1 LHSLDWPA
9 YDAATMLNILWLS
22 FFFLAFLAALWQWLS
37 GSNPEVFSALI
48 TSSFEMASLAVEI
61 ALGLIG
67 VMALWLGLF
76 RIAEHG
82 GLIAVV
88 SRLMAP
94 LFGRLM
100 PEVPAGHPAL
110 GSVTMNLAANFLG
123 LDNAAT
129 PMGLKAMH
137 DLQTLNPDKDTATN
151 AQILFLV
158 LNTSSVTLL
167 PVTIFLYRAQQ
178 GSTEPAAVFLPILMA
193 TSASTLVGLL
203 SVAWVQRLRLWDP
216 VVLAWFGGFAVLL
229 AALLSW
235 IVGLPSDLLTA
246 RSAFIGNLLLFC
258 LIVLFLLS
266 GVQRRL
272 DCYALFVEG
281 AKEGFN
287 VAVTIIPFLLAMLV
301 GIGVF
306 RASGCLDLLL
316 AGIRS
321 LVLWLGIN
329 ADFVEALPT
338 AFMKPLSGSGARAMM
353 LETMNTYGVDSFA
366 ARVAASIQGST
377 ETTFYVLAVY
387 FGSVGIRKTRHAIAC
402 GLAADVA
409 GISTAIL
416 ACYWFFA

>member
-1 LHSLDWPA
+1 
-9 YDAATMLNILWLS
+9 MLNIIWLS
-22 FFFLAFLAALWQWLS
+22 FFFLAFIAALWQWLS
-37 GSNPEVFSALI
+37 GNNPEVFSDLI
-48 TSSFEMASLAVEI
+48 ASSFEMASLAVEI

-76 RIAEHG
+76 RVAEHG
-82 GLIAVV
+82 GLIAVI
-88 SRLMAP
+88 SRVMAP
-94 LFGRLM
+94 LFTRLM
-100 PEVPAGHPAL
+100 PEVPANHPAL

-129 PMGLKAMH
+129 PMGLKAMK
-137 DLQTLNPDKDTATN
+137 DLQTLNPDPDTATN

-178 GSTEPAAVFLPILMA
+178 GSAEPAAVFLPILMA

-203 SVAWVQRLRLWDP
+203 SVAWVQKLKLLDP
-216 VVLAWFGGFAVLL
+216 VVLAWFGGFAVFL

-246 RSAFIGNLLLFC
+246 RSAFIGNLLLFSI
-258 LIVLFLLS
+258 IVLFLIS
-266 GVQRRL
+266 GVKRRL
-272 DCYALFVEG
+272 DCYSLFVEG

-287 VAVTIIPFLLAMLV
+287 VAITIIPFLLAMLV

-306 RASGCLDLLL
+306 RASGCLDILLSC
-316 AGIRS
+316 IRS

-353 LETMNTYGVDSFA
+353 LETMNTYGVDSFP
-366 ARVAASIQGST
+366 ARVAATVQGST

-387 FGSVGIRKTRHAIAC
+387 FGSVGIRKTRHAITC
-402 GLAADVA
+402 GLLADVA
-409 GISTAIL
+409 GISTAIV
-416 ACYWFFA
+416 ACYWFFG

>member
-1 LHSLDWPA
+1 
-9 YDAATMLNILWLS
+9 MLNVLWLS

-37 GSNPEVFSALI
+37 GSNPEVFSDLI
-48 TSSFEMASLAVEI
+48 AASFAMADLAVEI

-82 GLIAVV
+82 GLIGWIAKG
-88 SRLMAP
+88 MAP
-94 LFGRLM
+94 LFNRLM
-100 PEVPAGHPAL
+100 PEVPQQHPAL

-129 PMGLKAMH
+129 PMGLKAMN
-137 DLQTLNPDKDTATN
+137 DLQSLNPDKDTATN

-178 GSTEPAAVFLPILMA
+178 GAAEPAAVFLPILMA
-193 TSASTLVGLL
+193 TSASTLVGVLT
-203 SVAWVQRLRLWDP
+203 VAWVQKLNLRDP
-216 VVLAWFGGFAVLL
+216 VLFAWFAGFATLI
-229 AALLSW
+229 AAALSW
-235 IVGLPSDLLTA
+235 IISQPTDLLA
-246 RSAFIGNLLLFC
+246 LRSAFIGNLLLFSI
-258 LIVLFLLS
+258 IVLFLLA
-266 GVQRRL
+266 GVQRKL
-272 DCYALFVEG
+272 DCYSLFVEG
-281 AKEGFN
+281 AKEGFT
-287 VAVTIIPFLLAMLV
+287 VAIKIIPFLLAMLV

-306 RASGCLDLLL
+306 RASGCLDILLN
-316 AGIRS
+316 AIRAS
-321 LVLWLGIN
+321 VNTLGMN
-329 ADFVEALPT
+329 TDFVEALPT

-353 LETMNTYGVDSFA
+353 LETMNTYGVDSFPG
-366 ARVAASIQGST
+366 RVAATLQGST

-402 GLAADVA
+402 GLAADFA
-409 GISTAIL
+409 GIVTAIL

>member
-1 LHSLDWPA
+1 
-9 YDAATMLNILWLS
+9 MLNTLWLS
-22 FFFLAFLAALWQWLS
+22 FFFLAFIAALWQWLS
-37 GSNPEVFSALI
+37 GSNPEVFSELI
-48 TSSFEMASLAVEI
+48 ASSFEMASLAVEI

-88 SRLMAP
+88 SRFMAP
-94 LFGRLM
+94 LFRRLM

-137 DLQTLNPDKDTATN
+137 DLQSLNPDKETATN

-216 VVLAWFGGFAVLL
+216 VVLAWFAGFAVFL

-246 RSAFIGNLLLFC
+246 RSAFIGNLLLFS

-287 VAVTIIPFLLAMLV
+287 VAITIIPFLLAMLV

-353 LETMNTYGVDSFA
+353 LETMNTYGVDSFP

-409 GISTAIL
+409 GITTAIV

>member
-1 LHSLDWPA
+1 
-9 YDAATMLNILWLS
+9 MLNIIWLS
-22 FFFLAFLAALWQWLS
+22 FFFLAFIAALWQWLS
-37 GSNPEVFSALI
+37 GSNPEVFSDLI
-48 TSSFEMASLAVEI
+48 ASSFEMANLAVEI

-76 RIAEHG
+76 RVAEHG
-82 GLIAVV
+82 GLIAVI
-88 SRLMAP
+88 SRVMAP
-94 LFGRLM
+94 LFTRLM
-100 PEVPAGHPAL
+100 PEVPANHPAL

-129 PMGLKAMH
+129 PMGLKAMK
-137 DLQTLNPDKDTATN
+137 DLQTLNPDPDTATN

-178 GSTEPAAVFLPILMA
+178 GSAEPAAVFLPILMA

-203 SVAWVQRLRLWDP
+203 SVAWVQKLKLLDP
-216 VVLAWFGGFAVLL
+216 VVLAWFGGFAVFL

-246 RSAFIGNLLLFC
+246 RSAFIGNLLLFSI
-258 LIVLFLLS
+258 IVLFLIS
-266 GVQRRL
+266 GVKRRL
-272 DCYALFVEG
+272 DCYSLFVEG
-281 AKEGFN
+281 AKEGFS
-287 VAVTIIPFLLAMLV
+287 VAITIIPFLLAMLV

-306 RASGCLDLLL
+306 RASGCLDILLS
-316 AGIRS
+316 GIRS

-353 LETMNTYGVDSFA
+353 LETMNTYGVDSFP
-366 ARVAASIQGST
+366 ARVAATVQGST

-387 FGSVGIRKTRHAIAC
+387 FGSVGIRKTRHAITC
-402 GLAADVA
+402 GLLADVA
-409 GISTAIL
+409 GITTAIV
-416 ACYWFFA
+416 ACYWFFG

>member
-1 LHSLDWPA
+1 
-9 YDAATMLNILWLS
+9 MLNIIWLS
-22 FFFLAFLAALWQWLS
+22 FFLLAFIAALWQWLS
-37 GSNPEVFSALI
+37 GSNPEVFSDLI
-48 TSSFEMASLAVEI
+48 ASSFEMANLAVEI

-76 RIAEHG
+76 RVAEHG
-82 GLIAVV
+82 GLIAVI
-88 SRLMAP
+88 SRFMAP
-94 LFGRLM
+94 LFTRLM
-100 PEVPAGHPAL
+100 PEVPANHPAL

-129 PMGLKAMH
+129 PMGLKAMK
-137 DLQTLNPDKDTATN
+137 DLQTLNPDPDTATN

-203 SVAWVQRLRLWDP
+203 SVAWVQKLKLFDP
-216 VVLAWFGGFAVLL
+216 VVLAWFGGFAVFL

-246 RSAFIGNLLLFC
+246 RSAFIGNLLLFSI
-258 LIVLFLLS
+258 IVLFLLA
-266 GVQRRL
+266 GVQRKL
-272 DCYALFVEG
+272 DCYSLFVEG

-287 VAVTIIPFLLAMLV
+287 VAITIIPFLLAMLV

-306 RASGCLDLLL
+306 RASGCLDILLS
-316 AGIRS
+316 GVRS

-353 LETMNTYGVDSFA
+353 LETMNTYGVDSFP
-366 ARVAASIQGST
+366 ARVAATVQGST

-387 FGSVGIRKTRHAIAC
+387 FGSVGIRKTRHAISC

-409 GISTAIL
+409 GISTAIV
-416 ACYWFFA
+416 ACYWFFG

>member
-1 LHSLDWPA
+1 
-9 YDAATMLNILWLS
+9 MLNTLWLS
-22 FFFLAFLAALWQWLS
+22 FFFLAFIAALWQWLT
-37 GSNPEVFSALI
+37 GSNPEVFSELI
-48 TSSFEMASLAVEI
+48 ASSFEMASLAVEI

-82 GLIAVV
+82 GLIAMV
-88 SRLMAP
+88 SRGMAP
-94 LFGRLM
+94 LFRRLM

-137 DLQTLNPDKDTATN
+137 DLQSLNPDKDTATN

-178 GSTEPAAVFLPILMA
+178 GSTEPAAVFLPIRMA

-216 VVLAWFGGFAVLL
+216 VVLAWFAGFAVFL

-246 RSAFIGNLLLFC
+246 RSAFIGNLLLFS

-281 AKEGFN
+281 AKEGFT
-287 VAVTIIPFLLAMLV
+287 VAITIIPFLLAMLV

-353 LETMNTYGVDSFA
+353 LETMNTYGVDSFP

-409 GISTAIL
+409 GITTAIL

>member
-1 LHSLDWPA
+1 
-9 YDAATMLNILWLS
+9 MLNIIWLS
-22 FFFLAFLAALWQWLS
+22 FFFLAFIAALWQWLS
-37 GSNPEVFSALI
+37 GNNPEVFSDLI
-48 TSSFEMASLAVEI
+48 ASSFEMASLAVEI

-76 RIAEHG
+76 RVAEHG
-82 GLIAVV
+82 GLIAVI
-88 SRLMAP
+88 SRVMAP
-94 LFGRLM
+94 LFTRLM
-100 PEVPAGHPAL
+100 PEVPANHPAL

-129 PMGLKAMH
+129 PMGLKAMK
-137 DLQTLNPDKDTATN
+137 DLQTLNPDPDTATN

-178 GSTEPAAVFLPILMA
+178 GSAEPAAVFLPILMA

-203 SVAWVQRLRLWDP
+203 SVAWVQKLKLLDP
-216 VVLAWFGGFAVLL
+216 VVLAWFGGFAVFL

-246 RSAFIGNLLLFC
+246 RSAFIGNLLLFSI
-258 LIVLFLLS
+258 IVLFLIS
-266 GVQRRL
+266 GVKRRL
-272 DCYALFVEG
+272 DCYSLFVEG

-287 VAVTIIPFLLAMLV
+287 VAITIIPFLLAMLV

-306 RASGCLDLLL
+306 RASGCLDILLSC
-316 AGIRS
+316 IRS

-353 LETMNTYGVDSFA
+353 LETMNTYGVDSFP
-366 ARVAASIQGST
+366 ARVAATVQGST

-387 FGSVGIRKTRHAIAC
+387 FGSVGIRKTRHAITC
-402 GLAADVA
+402 GLLADVA
-409 GISTAIL
+409 GITTAIV
-416 ACYWFFA
+416 ACYWFFG

>member
-1 LHSLDWPA
+1 
-9 YDAATMLNILWLS
+9 MLNTLWLS
-22 FFFLAFLAALWQWLS
+22 FFFLAFIAALWQWLS
-37 GSNPEVFSALI
+37 GSNPEVFSELI
-48 TSSFEMASLAVEI
+48 ASSFEMASLAVEI

-88 SRLMAP
+88 SRFMAP
-94 LFGRLM
+94 LFRRLM

-137 DLQTLNPDKDTATN
+137 DLQSLNPDKETATN

-216 VVLAWFGGFAVLL
+216 VVLAWFAGFAVFL

-246 RSAFIGNLLLFC
+246 RSAFIGNLLLFS

-287 VAVTIIPFLLAMLV
+287 VAITIIPFLLAMLV

-353 LETMNTYGVDSFA
+353 LETMNTYGVDSFP

-409 GISTAIL
+409 GITTAIL

>member
-1 LHSLDWPA
+1 
-9 YDAATMLNILWLS
+9 
-22 FFFLAFLAALWQWLS
+22 
-37 GSNPEVFSALI
+37 
-48 TSSFEMASLAVEI
+48 
-61 ALGLIG
+61 
-67 VMALWLGLF
+67 
-76 RIAEHG
+76 
-82 GLIAVV
+82 
-88 SRLMAP
+88 MAP
-94 LFGRLM
+94 LFTRLM
-100 PEVPAGHPAL
+100 PEVPANHPAL

-129 PMGLKAMH
+129 PMGLKAMK
-137 DLQTLNPDKDTATN
+137 DLQTLNPDPDTATN

-178 GSTEPAAVFLPILMA
+178 GSAEPAAVFLPILMA

-203 SVAWVQRLRLWDP
+203 SVAWVQKLKLLDP
-216 VVLAWFGGFAVLL
+216 VVLAWFGGFAVFL

-246 RSAFIGNLLLFC
+246 RSAFIGNLLLFSI
-258 LIVLFLLS
+258 IVLFLIS
-266 GVQRRL
+266 GVKRRL
-272 DCYALFVEG
+272 DCYSLFVEG

-287 VAVTIIPFLLAMLV
+287 VAITIIPFLLAMLV

-306 RASGCLDLLL
+306 RASGCLDILLS
-316 AGIRS
+316 GIRC

-353 LETMNTYGVDSFA
+353 LETMNTYGVDSFP
-366 ARVAASIQGST
+366 ARVAATVQGST

-387 FGSVGIRKTRHAIAC
+387 FGSVGIRKTRHAITC
-402 GLAADVA
+402 GLLADVA
-409 GISTAIL
+409 GISTAIV
-416 ACYWFFA
+416 ACYWFFG

>member
-1 LHSLDWPA
+1 
-9 YDAATMLNILWLS
+9 MLNTLWLS
-22 FFFLAFLAALWQWLS
+22 FFFLAFIAALWQWLS
-37 GSNPEVFSALI
+37 GSNPEVFSDLI
-48 TSSFEMASLAVEI
+48 ASSFEMANLAVEI

-76 RIAEHG
+76 RVAEHG
-82 GLIAVV
+82 GLIAVI
-88 SRLMAP
+88 SRVMAP
-94 LFGRLM
+94 LFTRLM
-100 PEVPAGHPAL
+100 PEVPANHPAL

-129 PMGLKAMH
+129 PMGLKAMK
-137 DLQTLNPDKDTATN
+137 DLQTLNPDPDTATN

-178 GSTEPAAVFLPILMA
+178 GSAEPAAVFLPILMA

-203 SVAWVQRLRLWDP
+203 SVAWVQKLKLLDP
-216 VVLAWFGGFAVLL
+216 VVLAWFGGFAVFL

-246 RSAFIGNLLLFC
+246 RSAFIGNLLLFSI
-258 LIVLFLLS
+258 IVLFLIS
-266 GVQRRL
+266 GVKRRL
-272 DCYALFVEG
+272 DCYSLFVEG

-287 VAVTIIPFLLAMLV
+287 VAITIIPFLLAMLV

-306 RASGCLDLLL
+306 RASGCLDILLS
-316 AGIRS
+316 GIRS

-353 LETMNTYGVDSFA
+353 LETMNTYGVDSFP
-366 ARVAASIQGST
+366 ARVAATVQGST

-387 FGSVGIRKTRHAIAC
+387 FGSVGIRKTRHAITC
-402 GLAADVA
+402 GLLADVA
-409 GISTAIL
+409 GISTAIV
-416 ACYWFFA
+416 ACYWFFG

>member
-1 LHSLDWPA
+1 
-9 YDAATMLNILWLS
+9 MLNYIWLS
-22 FFFLAFLAALWQWLS
+22 FFFLAFIAALWQWLS

-48 TSSFEMASLAVEI
+48 ASSFEMASLAVEI

-94 LFGRLM
+94 LFRRLM

-129 PMGLKAMH
+129 PMGLKAMQ

-178 GSTEPAAVFLPILMA
+178 GSSEPAAVFLPILMA

-216 VVLAWFGGFAVLL
+216 VVLAWFGGFAVFL

-246 RSAFIGNLLLFC
+246 RSAFIGNLLLFS

-281 AKEGFN
+281 AKEGFT
-287 VAVTIIPFLLAMLV
+287 VAVTIIPFLMAMLV

-306 RASGCLDLLL
+306 RASGCLDILL
-316 AGIRS
+316 AGIRN

-353 LETMNTYGVDSFA
+353 LETMTTYGVDSFP

-409 GISTAIL
+409 GISTAII

>member
-1 LHSLDWPA
+1 
-9 YDAATMLNILWLS
+9 MLNTIWLS
-22 FFFLAFLAALWQWLS
+22 FFFLAFIAALWQWLS
-37 GSNPEVFSALI
+37 GSNPEVFSDLI
-48 TSSFEMASLAVEI
+48 ASSFEMANLAVEI

-76 RIAEHG
+76 RVAEQG
-82 GLIAVV
+82 GLIALV
-88 SRLMAP
+88 SRVMAP
-94 LFGRLM
+94 LLTRLM
-100 PEVPAGHPAL
+100 PEVPANHPAL

-129 PMGLKAMH
+129 PMGLKAMR
-137 DLQTLNPDKDTATN
+137 DLQTLNPDPDTATN

-203 SVAWVQRLRLWDP
+203 SVAWVQKLRVFDP
-216 VVLAWFGGFAVLL
+216 VVLAWFGGFAVFL

-246 RSAFIGNLLLFC
+246 RSAFIGNLLLFSI
-258 LIVLFLLS
+258 IVLFLVS

-272 DCYALFVEG
+272 DCYSLFVEG
-281 AKEGFN
+281 AKEGFTI
-287 VAVTIIPFLLAMLV
+287 AITIIPFLLAMLV

-306 RASGCLDLLL
+306 RASGCLDILLD
-316 AGIRS
+316 GIRS

-353 LETMNTYGVDSFA
+353 LETMNTYGVDSFP

-402 GLAADVA
+402 GLLADLA
-409 GISTAIL
+409 GISTAII

>member
-1 LHSLDWPA
+1 
-9 YDAATMLNILWLS
+9 MLNTLWLS
-22 FFFLAFLAALWQWLS
+22 FFFLAFIAALWQWLT
-37 GSNPEVFSALI
+37 GSNPEVFSELI
-48 TSSFEMASLAVEI
+48 ASSFEMASLAVEI

-88 SRLMAP
+88 SRFMAP
-94 LFGRLM
+94 LFRRLM

-137 DLQTLNPDKDTATN
+137 DLQTLNPDKETATN

-216 VVLAWFGGFAVLL
+216 VVLAWFAGFAVFL

-235 IVGLPSDLLTA
+235 IVGLPSDLLTV
-246 RSAFIGNLLLFC
+246 RSAFIGNLLLFS

-281 AKEGFN
+281 AKEGFT
-287 VAVTIIPFLLAMLV
+287 VAITIIPFLLAMLV

-353 LETMNTYGVDSFA
+353 LETMNTYGVDSFP

-409 GISTAIL
+409 GITTAIL

>member
-1 LHSLDWPA
+1 
-9 YDAATMLNILWLS
+9 MLNIIWLS
-22 FFFLAFLAALWQWLS
+22 FFFLAFIAALWQWLS
-37 GSNPEVFSALI
+37 GSNPEVFSDLI
-48 TSSFEMASLAVEI
+48 ASSFEMANLAVEI

-76 RIAEHG
+76 RVAEHG

-88 SRLMAP
+88 SRAMAP
-94 LFGRLM
+94 LFRRLM
-100 PEVPAGHPAL
+100 PEVPANHPAL

-129 PMGLKAMH
+129 PMGLKAMK
-137 DLQTLNPDKDTATN
+137 DLQTLNPDQDTATN

-178 GSTEPAAVFLPILMA
+178 GSAEPTAVFLPILMA

-203 SVAWVQRLRLWDP
+203 SVAWVQKLKLFDP
-216 VVLAWFGGFAVLL
+216 VVLAWFGGFAVFL
-229 AALLSW
+229 AAMLSW
-235 IVGLPSDLLTA
+235 IVGLPSDLLAA
-246 RSAFIGNLLLFC
+246 RSAFIGNLLLFSI
-258 LIVLFLLS
+258 IVLFLLS
-266 GVQRRL
+266 GVKRRL
-272 DCYALFVEG
+272 DCYSLFVEG
-281 AKEGFN
+281 AKEGFG
-287 VAVTIIPFLLAMLV
+287 VAITIIPFLLAMLV

-306 RASGCLDLLL
+306 RASGCLDILLS
-316 AGIRS
+316 GIRS

-353 LETMNTYGVDSFA
+353 LETMSTYGVDSFA
-366 ARVAASIQGST
+366 GRVAASIQGST

-409 GISTAIL
+409 GISTAIV
-416 ACYWFFA
+416 ACYWFFG

>member
-1 LHSLDWPA
+1 
-9 YDAATMLNILWLS
+9 MLNIIWLS
-22 FFFLAFLAALWQWLS
+22 FFFLAFIAALWQWLS
-37 GSNPEVFSALI
+37 GSNPEVFSDLI
-48 TSSFEMASLAVEI
+48 ASSFEMASLAVEI

-76 RIAEHG
+76 RVAEHG
-82 GLIAVV
+82 GLIAVI
-88 SRLMAP
+88 SRVMAP
-94 LFGRLM
+94 LFTRLM
-100 PEVPAGHPAL
+100 PEVPANHPAL

-129 PMGLKAMH
+129 PMGLKAMK
-137 DLQTLNPDKDTATN
+137 DLQTLNPDPDTATN

-203 SVAWVQRLRLWDP
+203 SVAWVQRLKLLDP
-216 VVLAWFGGFAVLL
+216 VVLAWFGGFAVFL

-246 RSAFIGNLLLFC
+246 RSAFIGNLLLFSI
-258 LIVLFLLS
+258 IVLFLIS
-266 GVQRRL
+266 GVKRRL
-272 DCYALFVEG
+272 DCYSLFVEG
-281 AKEGFN
+281 AKEGFS
-287 VAVTIIPFLLAMLV
+287 VAITIIPFLLAMLV
-301 GIGVF
+301 GIGVL
-306 RASGCLDLLL
+306 RASGCLDILLS
-316 AGIRS
+316 GIRS

-353 LETMNTYGVDSFA
+353 LETMNTYGVDSFP
-366 ARVAASIQGST
+366 ARVAATVQGST

-387 FGSVGIRKTRHAIAC
+387 FGSVGIRKTRHAITC

-409 GISTAIL
+409 GISTAIV
-416 ACYWFFA
+416 ACYWFFG

>member
-1 LHSLDWPA
+1 
-9 YDAATMLNILWLS
+9 MLNIIWLS
-22 FFFLAFLAALWQWLS
+22 FFFLAFIAALWQWLS
-37 GSNPEVFSALI
+37 GSNPEVFSDLI
-48 TSSFEMASLAVEI
+48 ASSFEMANLAVEI

-76 RIAEHG
+76 RVAEHG
-82 GLIAVV
+82 GLIAVI
-88 SRLMAP
+88 SRVMAP
-94 LFGRLM
+94 LFTRLM
-100 PEVPAGHPAL
+100 PEVPANHPAL

-129 PMGLKAMH
+129 PMGLKAMK
-137 DLQTLNPDKDTATN
+137 DLQTLNPDPDTATN

-178 GSTEPAAVFLPILMA
+178 GSAEPAAVFLPILMA

-203 SVAWVQRLRLWDP
+203 SVAWVQKLKLLDP
-216 VVLAWFGGFAVLL
+216 VVLAWFGGFAVFL

-246 RSAFIGNLLLFC
+246 RSAFIGNLLLFSI
-258 LIVLFLLS
+258 IVLFLIS
-266 GVQRRL
+266 GVKRRL
-272 DCYALFVEG
+272 DCYSLFVEG

-287 VAVTIIPFLLAMLV
+287 VAITIIPFLLAMLV

-306 RASGCLDLLL
+306 RASGCLDILLSC
-316 AGIRS
+316 IRS

-353 LETMNTYGVDSFA
+353 LETMNTYGVDSFP
-366 ARVAASIQGST
+366 ARVAATVQGST

-387 FGSVGIRKTRHAIAC
+387 FGSVGIRKTRHAITC
-402 GLAADVA
+402 GLLADVA
-409 GISTAIL
+409 GISTAIV
-416 ACYWFFA
+416 ACYWFFG

>member
-1 LHSLDWPA
+1 
-9 YDAATMLNILWLS
+9 MLNIIWLS
-22 FFFLAFLAALWQWLS
+22 FFFLAFIAALWQWLS
-37 GSNPEVFSALI
+37 GSNPEVFSDLI
-48 TSSFEMASLAVEI
+48 ASSFEMANLAVEI

-76 RIAEHG
+76 RVAEHG
-82 GLIAVV
+82 GLIAVI
-88 SRLMAP
+88 SRVMAP
-94 LFGRLM
+94 LFTRLM
-100 PEVPAGHPAL
+100 PEVPANHPAL

-129 PMGLKAMH
+129 PMGLKAMK
-137 DLQTLNPDKDTATN
+137 DLQTLNPDPDTATN

-178 GSTEPAAVFLPILMA
+178 GSAEPAAVFLPILMA

-203 SVAWVQRLRLWDP
+203 SVAWVQKLKLLDP
-216 VVLAWFGGFAVLL
+216 VVLAWFGGFAVFL

-246 RSAFIGNLLLFC
+246 RSAFIGNLLLFSI
-258 LIVLFLLS
+258 IVLFLIS
-266 GVQRRL
+266 GVKRRL
-272 DCYALFVEG
+272 DCYSLFVEG
-281 AKEGFN
+281 AKEGFS
-287 VAVTIIPFLLAMLV
+287 VAITIIPFLLAMLV

-306 RASGCLDLLL
+306 RASGCLDILLS
-316 AGIRS
+316 GIRS

-353 LETMNTYGVDSFA
+353 LETMNTYGVDSFP
-366 ARVAASIQGST
+366 ARVAATVQGST

-387 FGSVGIRKTRHAIAC
+387 FGSVGIRKTRHAITC
-402 GLAADVA
+402 GLLADVA
-409 GISTAIL
+409 GISTAIV
-416 ACYWFFA
+416 ACYWFFG

>member
-1 LHSLDWPA
+1 
-9 YDAATMLNILWLS
+9 MLNIIWLS
-22 FFFLAFLAALWQWLS
+22 FFLLAFIAALWQWLS
-37 GSNPEVFSALI
+37 GSNPEVFSDLI
-48 TSSFEMASLAVEI
+48 ASSFEMANLAVEI

-76 RIAEHG
+76 RVAEHG
-82 GLIAVV
+82 GLIAVI
-88 SRLMAP
+88 SRFMAP
-94 LFGRLM
+94 LFTRLM
-100 PEVPAGHPAL
+100 PEVPANHPAL

-129 PMGLKAMH
+129 PMGLKAMK
-137 DLQTLNPDKDTATN
+137 DLQTLNPDPDTATN

-203 SVAWVQRLRLWDP
+203 SVAWVQKLKLFDP
-216 VVLAWFGGFAVLL
+216 VVLAWFGGFAIFL

-246 RSAFIGNLLLFC
+246 RSAFIGNLLLFSI
-258 LIVLFLLS
+258 IVLFLLA
-266 GVQRRL
+266 GVQRKL
-272 DCYALFVEG
+272 DCYSLFVEG
-281 AKEGFN
+281 AKEGFS

-306 RASGCLDLLL
+306 RASGCLDILLS
-316 AGIRS
+316 GVRS

-353 LETMNTYGVDSFA
+353 LETMNTYGVDSFP
-366 ARVAASIQGST
+366 ARVAATVQGST

-387 FGSVGIRKTRHAIAC
+387 FGSVGIRKTRHAISC

-409 GISTAIL
+409 GISTAIV
-416 ACYWFFA
+416 ACYWFFG

>member
-1 LHSLDWPA
+1 
-9 YDAATMLNILWLS
+9 MLNTLWLS
-22 FFFLAFLAALWQWLS
+22 FFFLAFIAALWQWLS
-37 GSNPEVFSALI
+37 GSNPEVFADLI
-48 TSSFEMASLAVEI
+48 GSSFEMASLAVEI

-88 SRLMAP
+88 SRVMAP
-94 LFGRLM
+94 LFHRLM

-129 PMGLKAMH
+129 PMGLKAMQ
-137 DLQTLNPDKDTATN
+137 DLQSLNPDKDTATN

-158 LNTSSVTLL
+158 INTSSVTLL

-216 VVLAWFGGFAVLL
+216 VVLAWFGGFAVFL

-246 RSAFIGNLLLFC
+246 RSAFVGNLLLFS

-353 LETMNTYGVDSFA
+353 LETMATYGVDSFP

-409 GISTAIL
+409 GISTAII

>member
-1 LHSLDWPA
+1 
-9 YDAATMLNILWLS
+9 MLNIIWLS
-22 FFFLAFLAALWQWLS
+22 FFFLAFIAALWQWLS
-37 GSNPEVFSALI
+37 GSNPEVFSDLI
-48 TSSFEMASLAVEI
+48 ASSFEMASLAVEI

-76 RIAEHG
+76 RVAEHG
-82 GLIAVV
+82 GLIAVI
-88 SRLMAP
+88 SRVMAP
-94 LFGRLM
+94 LFTRLM
-100 PEVPAGHPAL
+100 PEVPASHPAL

-129 PMGLKAMH
+129 PMGLKAMK
-137 DLQTLNPDKDTATN
+137 DLQTLNPDPETATN

-178 GSTEPAAVFLPILMA
+178 GSAEPAAVFLPILMA

-203 SVAWVQRLRLWDP
+203 SVAWVQKLKLLDP
-216 VVLAWFGGFAVLL
+216 VVLAWCGGFAVFL
-229 AALLSW
+229 AAMLSW
-235 IVGLPSDLLTA
+235 IVGLPADLLTA
-246 RSAFIGNLLLFC
+246 RSAFVGNLLLFSI
-258 LIVLFLLS
+258 IVLFLLS
-266 GVQRRL
+266 GVQRKL
-272 DCYALFVEG
+272 DCYSLFVEG
-281 AKEGFN
+281 AKEGFT
-287 VAVTIIPFLLAMLV
+287 VAITIIPFLLAMLV

-306 RASGCLDLLL
+306 RASGCLDILLS
-316 AGIRS
+316 GIRS

-353 LETMNTYGVDSFA
+353 LETMNTYGVDSFP

-409 GISTAIL
+409 GITTAIV
-416 ACYWFFA
+416 ACYWFFG

>member
-1 LHSLDWPA
+1 
-9 YDAATMLNILWLS
+9 MLNTLWLS
-22 FFFLAFLAALWQWLS
+22 FFFLAFIAALWQWLT
-37 GSNPEVFSALI
+37 GSNPEVFSELI
-48 TSSFEMASLAVEI
+48 ASSFEMASLAVEI

-88 SRLMAP
+88 SRFMAP
-94 LFGRLM
+94 LFRRLM

-137 DLQTLNPDKDTATN
+137 DLQSLNPDKDTATN

-216 VVLAWFGGFAVLL
+216 VVLAWFAGFAVFL

-246 RSAFIGNLLLFC
+246 RSAFIGNLLLFS

-281 AKEGFN
+281 AKEGFT
-287 VAVTIIPFLLAMLV
+287 VAITIIPFLLAMLV

-338 AFMKPLSGSGARAMM
+338 AFMKPLSGGGARAMM
-353 LETMNTYGVDSFA
+353 LETMNTYGVDSFP

-409 GISTAIL
+409 GITTAIL

>member
-1 LHSLDWPA
+1 
-9 YDAATMLNILWLS
+9 MLNIIWLS
-22 FFFLAFLAALWQWLS
+22 FFFLAFIAALWQWLS
-37 GSNPEVFSALI
+37 GSNPEVFSDLI
-48 TSSFEMASLAVEI
+48 ASSFEMANLAVEI

-76 RIAEHG
+76 RVAEHG
-82 GLIAVV
+82 GLIAVI
-88 SRLMAP
+88 SRVMAP
-94 LFGRLM
+94 LFTRLM
-100 PEVPAGHPAL
+100 PEVPANHPAL

-129 PMGLKAMH
+129 PMGLKAMK
-137 DLQTLNPDKDTATN
+137 DLQTLNPDPDTATN

-178 GSTEPAAVFLPILMA
+178 GSAEPAAVFLPILMA

-203 SVAWVQRLRLWDP
+203 SVAWVQKLKLLDP
-216 VVLAWFGGFAVLL
+216 VVLAWFGGFAVFL

-235 IVGLPSDLLTA
+235 IVCLPSDLLTA
-246 RSAFIGNLLLFC
+246 RSAFIGNLLLFSI
-258 LIVLFLLS
+258 IVLFLIS
-266 GVQRRL
+266 GVKRRL
-272 DCYALFVEG
+272 DCYSLFVEG

-287 VAVTIIPFLLAMLV
+287 VAISIIPFLLAMLV

-306 RASGCLDLLL
+306 RASGCLDILLS
-316 AGIRS
+316 GIRS

-353 LETMNTYGVDSFA
+353 LETMNTYGVDSFP
-366 ARVAASIQGST
+366 ARVAATVQGST

-387 FGSVGIRKTRHAIAC
+387 FGSVGIRKTRHAITC
-402 GLAADVA
+402 GLLADVA
-409 GISTAIL
+409 GITTAIV
-416 ACYWFFA
+416 ACYWFFG

>member
-1 LHSLDWPA
+1 
-9 YDAATMLNILWLS
+9 MLNYIWLS
-22 FFFLAFLAALWQWLS
+22 FFFLAFIAALWQWLS

-48 TSSFEMASLAVEI
+48 ASSFEMASLAVEI

-94 LFGRLM
+94 LFRRLM

-129 PMGLKAMH
+129 PMGLKAMQ

-178 GSTEPAAVFLPILMA
+178 GSSEPAAVFLPILMA

-216 VVLAWFGGFAVLL
+216 VVLAWFGGFAVFL

-246 RSAFIGNLLLFC
+246 RSAFIGNMLLFS

-281 AKEGFN
+281 AKEGFT

-306 RASGCLDLLL
+306 RASGCLDILL
-316 AGIRS
+316 AGIRN

-353 LETMNTYGVDSFA
+353 LETMTTYGVDSFP

-409 GISTAIL
+409 GISTAII

>member
-1 LHSLDWPA
+1 
-9 YDAATMLNILWLS
+9 MLNYIWLS
-22 FFFLAFLAALWQWLS
+22 FFFLAFIAALWQWLS

-48 TSSFEMASLAVEI
+48 ASSFEMASLAVEI

-94 LFGRLM
+94 LFRRLM

-129 PMGLKAMH
+129 PMGLKAMQ

-178 GSTEPAAVFLPILMA
+178 GSSEPAAVFLPILMA

-216 VVLAWFGGFAVLL
+216 VVLAWFGGFAVFL

-246 RSAFIGNLLLFC
+246 RSAFIGNLLLFS

-281 AKEGFN
+281 AKEGFT

-306 RASGCLDLLL
+306 RASGCLDILL
-316 AGIRS
+316 AGIRN

-353 LETMNTYGVDSFA
+353 LETMTTYGVDSFP

-409 GISTAIL
+409 GISTAII

>member
-1 LHSLDWPA
+1 
-9 YDAATMLNILWLS
+9 MLNYIWLS
-22 FFFLAFLAALWQWLS
+22 FFFLAFIAALWQWLS

-48 TSSFEMASLAVEI
+48 ASSFEMASLAVEI

-94 LFGRLM
+94 LFRRLM

-129 PMGLKAMH
+129 PMGLKAMQ

-178 GSTEPAAVFLPILMA
+178 GSSEPAAVFLPILMA

-203 SVAWVQRLRLWDP
+203 SVAWVQRLRLWNP
-216 VVLAWFGGFAVLL
+216 VVLAWFGGFAVFL

-246 RSAFIGNLLLFC
+246 RSAFIGNLLLFS

-281 AKEGFN
+281 AKEGFT

-306 RASGCLDLLL
+306 RASGCLDILL
-316 AGIRS
+316 AGIRN

-353 LETMNTYGVDSFA
+353 LETMTTYGVDSFP

-409 GISTAIL
+409 GISTAII

>member
-1 LHSLDWPA
+1 
-9 YDAATMLNILWLS
+9 MLNIIWLS
-22 FFFLAFLAALWQWLS
+22 FFFLAFIAALWQWLS
-37 GSNPEVFSALI
+37 GSNPEVFSDLI
-48 TSSFEMASLAVEI
+48 ASSFEMASLAVEI

-76 RIAEHG
+76 RVAEHG
-82 GLIAVV
+82 GLIAVI
-88 SRLMAP
+88 SRVMAP
-94 LFGRLM
+94 LFTRLM
-100 PEVPAGHPAL
+100 PEVPANHPAL

-129 PMGLKAMH
+129 PMGLKAMK
-137 DLQTLNPDKDTATN
+137 DLQTLNPDPDTATN

-178 GSTEPAAVFLPILMA
+178 GSAEPAAVFLPILMA

-203 SVAWVQRLRLWDP
+203 SVAWVQKLKLLDP
-216 VVLAWFGGFAVLL
+216 VVLAWFGGFAVFL

-246 RSAFIGNLLLFC
+246 RSAFIGNLLLFSI
-258 LIVLFLLS
+258 IVLFLIS
-266 GVQRRL
+266 GVKRRL
-272 DCYALFVEG
+272 DCYSLFVEG
-281 AKEGFN
+281 AKEGFS
-287 VAVTIIPFLLAMLV
+287 VAITIIPFLLAMLV

-306 RASGCLDLLL
+306 RASGCLDILLS
-316 AGIRS
+316 GIRS

-353 LETMNTYGVDSFA
+353 LETMNTYGVDSFP
-366 ARVAASIQGST
+366 ARVAATVQGST

-387 FGSVGIRKTRHAIAC
+387 FGSVGIRKTRHAITC
-402 GLAADVA
+402 GLLADVA
-409 GISTAIL
+409 GITTAIV
-416 ACYWFFA
+416 ACYWFFG